1 MPRAGAP
8 GWLDG
13 MKTTAITD
21 TIESITTS
29 RTETLLG
36 RMFEATIASSELL
49 SIELGRRLD
58 LYDTLFDQG
67 AITAPEFA
75 AAAGI
80 APRYAREWLEQQAAA
95 GIIDVVWP
103 GSADDRQYLLPGDHV
118 PVLVDAESAFNLIGA
133 GGIVAGFAETLGD
146 VVDAYRA
153 GTGVSYDRFG
163 DALREGI
170 AALNRPGFTAG
181 MRSWVETLPDIADR
195 LDAGG
200 VVLDAGCGVGWST
213 IALAKAFPNAHI
225 VGVDLDEESILRAR
239 ANARAAGVTASTTFI
254 EANVTDVAAVRS
266 RLHEDYALV
275 TVFEALHDMGEPIL
289 ALSAFRGVLAHGG
302 AVLVADERVA
312 DEFAVPASAVER
324 LNYAASVLHCLPA
337 TMAESTAVANGTVL
351 RAPTLRAWAEAAGFA
366 GVVDLPVEHEL
377 WRFYRL
383 GGDRPRPTL
392 AS

>member
-1 MPRAGAP
+1 MN
-8 GWLDG
+8 
-13 MKTTAITD
+13 TTAID

-29 RTETLLG
+29 RTETLVG
-36 RMFEATIASSELL
+36 RIFEATIAASELL
-49 SIELGRRLD
+49 SVELGRRLN
-58 LYDTLFDQG
+58 LYDTLYDQG
-67 AITAPEFA
+67 AVTAAEFA

-80 APRYAREWLEQQAAA
+80 APRYAREWLEQQAVA
-95 GIIDVVWP
+95 GILDVVWP
-103 GSADDRQYLLPGDHV
+103 GSAETRQYLLPGDHV
-118 PVLVDAESAFNLIGA
+118 PVLVDPESAFNLIGS
-133 GGIVAGFAETLGD
+133 GGVVAGFAETLDD
-146 VVDAYRA
+146 VVHAYRT
-153 GTGVSYDRFG
+153 GSGVSYDRFG

-170 AALNRPGFTAG
+170 ASLNRPGFSAN

-200 VVLDAGCGVGWST
+200 VVLDAGCGEGWST

-239 ANARAAGVTASTTFI
+239 ANAREAGLTARTTFI
-254 EANVTDVAAVRS
+254 EANVTDVTALRS
-266 RLHEDYALV
+266 RLHEDYSLV

-312 DEFAVPASAVER
+312 DEFTAPAGEVER

-337 TMAESTAVANGTVL
+337 TMAESTSIANGTVL
-351 RAPTLRAWAEAAGFA
+351 RAPTVRAWAQAAGFA
-366 GVVDLPVEHEL
+366 SAADLPIDHEL
-377 WRFYRL
+377 WRFYRI
-383 GGDRPRPTL
+383 GGDAPSPTL